1 MNSHKNTKYNKESFI
16 KIAKETHLDNFEY
29 ENINYISYLKNK
41 INIKCIKHNI
51 NFDIFPVNHIN
62 QKNGGCIE
70 CLKSQIKTIIK
81 KPIIPKKNNLIR

>member
-41 INIKCIKHNI
+41 INILELDIK
-51 NFDIFPVNHIN
+51 
-62 QKNGGCIE
+62 
-70 CLKSQIKTIIK
+70 
-81 KPIIPKKNNLIR
+81 NLISILNI